1 VILARGRRPPA
12 RRVRACGAAALAAA
26 VAVAVAACSSPEPPP
41 APPAETPASG
51 VVITPTG
58 VVAPILSSFDGGY
71 WVRTPC
77 FGVGLVLGDDDE
89 ITRID
94 RATVV
99 LDAGHGGPELGAVG
113 PNGLEEKAVNL
124 DVTQQ
129 VAERLREGGVDVVVT
144 RTGDGSFVTLR
155 TRAEIATAL
164 DPEVFV
170 SIHHNSAELP
180 ASDEPGTE
188 AYFAVGSEDSER
200 LGQWLHQDV
209 VAALTPFDVD
219 WQKSTDNPGAMF
231 RQGENGDFYGI
242 LRYSRPVP
250 AVIIEAAFISHAPEA
265 DFLRTP
271 AARTAEAGAI
281 ATSIRR
287 YLDNPPG
294 TPGATTSSTSILR
307 GPVPAGGEADTDP
320 VDEPPAA
327 TTTVP
332 GTIPVYA
339 PAEDAEGCVDPPLL

>member
-1 VILARGRRPPA
+1 MTTAVLGVLALVVA
-12 RRVRACGAAALAAA
+12 SLAG
-26 VAVAVAACSSPEPPP
+26 CSSPEPPP
-41 APPAETPASG
+41 AAAPEPPPAPPPETVANG

-58 VVAPILSSFDGGY
+58 VVAPVLSRFDGGY

-77 FGVGLVLGDDDE
+77 FGVGLVLGDEDE
-89 ITRID
+89 VPRID
-94 RATVV
+94 RATIV
-99 LDAGHGGPELGAVG
+99 LDAGHGGTEPGALG
-113 PNGLEEKAVNL
+113 PNGLEEKEVNL

-129 VAERLREGGVDVVVT
+129 VAQQLRDAGVDTVVT
-144 RTGDGSFVTLR
+144 RTGDGHFITLR

-164 DPEVFV
+164 DPKAFV

-180 ASDEPGTE
+180 ASDVPGTE

-209 VAALTPFDVD
+209 VAALTPFDVE
-219 WQKSTDNPGAMF
+219 WQRSDDNTGAMF
-231 RQGENGDFYGI
+231 RQGENGDYYGI

-250 AVIIEAAFISHAPEA
+250 AAIIEAAFISHAPEA

-271 AARTAEAGAI
+271 EARTAEAGGITTA
-281 ATSIRR
+281 IRR

-294 TPGATTSSTSILR
+294 TAGATTSSTST
-307 GPVPAGGEADTDP
+307 PDTPDAP
-320 VDEPPAA
+320 GAEPAA
-327 TTTVP
+327 PTTTVP

-339 PAEDAEGCVDPPLL
+339 PAEDAEGCVDPPLF

>member
-1 VILARGRRPPA
+1 M
-12 RRVRACGAAALAAA
+12 
-26 VAVAVAACSSPEPPP
+26 
-41 APPAETPASG
+41 
-51 VVITPTG
+51 VVTPTG
-58 VVAPILSSFDGGY
+58 VVAPILSTFEGGY

-113 PNGLEEKAVNL
+113 PNGLEEKEVNL

-129 VAERLREGGVDVVVT
+129 VAQKLRDGGADTVVT
-144 RTGDGSFVTLR
+144 RTGDGHFVTLR

-164 DPEVFV
+164 DPQVFV

-180 ASDEPGTE
+180 ASEVPGTE
-188 AYFAVGSEDSER
+188 AYFAVGSEGSER

-219 WQKSTDNPGAMF
+219 WQKADDNTGAMF
-231 RQGENGDFYGI
+231 RQGDNGDYYGI

-250 AVIIEAAFISHAPEA
+250 AAIIEAAFISHAPEA
-265 DFLRTP
+265 DFLRT
-271 AARTAEAGAI
+271 AEARTAEAGAI
-281 ATSIRR
+281 ATAIRR
-287 YLDNPPG
+287 YVDNPPG
-294 TPGATTSSTSILR
+294 TPGATTSSTSIAVD
-307 GPVPAGGEADTDP
+307 PVPEGGAADTDP
-320 VDEPPAA
+320 VDDPPAA

-332 GTIPVYA
+332 GTIPIYA
-339 PAEDAEGCVDPPLL
+339 PAEDAEGCVEPTLF

>member
-1 VILARGRRPPA
+1 MGVVALVASL
-12 RRVRACGAAALAAA
+12 VACGA
-26 VAVAVAACSSPEPPP
+26 PDPPP
-41 APPAETPASG
+41 APAPDTEAAD

-58 VVAPILSSFDGGY
+58 VVAPILASFDGGY

-89 ITRID
+89 IARVD

-113 PNGLEEKAVNL
+113 PNGLEEKEVNL
-124 DVTQQ
+124 DVAQQ
-129 VAERLREGGVDVVVT
+129 VAERLRGRGVDVVVT
-144 RTGDGSFVTLR
+144 RTGDGSFITLR

-164 DPEVFV
+164 DPDVFV

-180 ASDEPGTE
+180 ASDVPGTE
-188 AYFAVGSEDSER
+188 AYVALGSEDSER

-219 WQKSTDNPGAMF
+219 WQRSDDNTGAMF
-231 RQGENGDFYGI
+231 RQGDDGDYYGI

-250 AVIIEAAFISHAPEA
+250 AAIIEAAFISHAPEA
-265 DFLRTP
+265 DFLRT
-271 AARTAEAGAI
+271 AEARTAEADGI
-281 ATSIRR
+281 ATAIGR
-287 YLDNPPG
+287 YLDHPPG
-294 TPGATTSSTSILR
+294 TAGATTSSTSIPR
-307 GPVPAGGEADTDP
+307 KGDDGAEDPVP
-320 VDEPPAA
+320 EP

-339 PAEDAEGCVDPPLL
+339 PAEDGEGCVDPKLF